1 MLAEPVWKAGPQKVI
16 ALYAKAISLLAVLPS
31 SAGSGKAGVN
41 LRGPPRKAKYTLATD
56 SARVP

>member
-41 LRGPPRKAKYTLATD
+41 LRGPPRKAKYKQATD
-56 SARVP
+56 SELVP